1 MTKDIQI
8 IFLGTGEL
16 KYEEQIKN
24 LEKKWPNK
32 IAAKI
37 EFSSS
42 LAHKFFAGS
51 DMFLMPSMFEPCGQS
66 QIFSMRYGTI
76 PIAFRTG
83 GLIDTITDY
92 PKKSSTGFLFNDF
105 NSISFLE
112 KIDFAIETYNDSS
125 KWSKIVNRA
134 MKSDFSVNQ
143 MSKNYI
149 NLYQKIL
156 SN

>member
-1 MTKDIQI
+1 
-8 IFLGTGEL
+8 
-16 KYEEQIKN
+16 
-24 LEKKWPNK
+24 
-32 IAAKI
+32 
-37 EFSSS
+37 
-42 LAHKFFAGS
+42 
-51 DMFLMPSMFEPCGQS
+51 MFEPCGQS

-112 KIDFAIETYNDSS
+112 KVDFAIETYNDSS
-125 KWSKIVNRA
+125 KWSKIVKRA

-143 MSKNYI
+143 MSINYI